1 MTITARNK
9 IKFPQNSLFTDPE
22 FRNKLEKHIPIL
34 RKRAVRAVTEKSP
47 SLLEQDNDR
56 GDFRMVLMEFGVPL
70 HLHWLTMRINN
81 IMDPM
86 EWDYIKDGIL
96 LIDESDSVLKGLITL
111 HYTNR

>member
-1 MTITARNK
+1 MTITARSK

-34 RKRAVRAVTEKSP
+34 RNRAVRAVTEKSP

-81 IMDPM
+81 IIDPM

>member
-1 MTITARNK
+1 MTITARSK
-9 IKFPQNSLFTDPE
+9 IRFPQNSLFTDPE

-34 RKRAVRAVTEKSP
+34 RSRAVRAVAEKSP

-70 HLHWLTMRINN
+70 HLHWLTMRING
-81 IMDPM
+81 IIDPTD
-86 EWDYIKDGIL
+86 WDYIKDGIL